1 MISPRRWRPKRPVVL
16 AAGGAA
22 ALVAVTLA
30 VAQSASGSYDLSFS
44 TFAGGKAA
52 SGGSYSS
59 QSAIGQS
66 LGKSSSGGSYQVNS
80 GFLGG
85 GSEKYRRFIPQL
97 ARDGSP

>member
-1 MISPRRWRPKRPVVL
+1 MAT

-30 VAQSASGSYDLSFS
+30 VAQSASGAYDLSFS

-52 SGGSYSS
+52 SGGSYDA
-59 QSAIGQS
+59 QSAIGQT
-66 LGKSSSGGSYQVNS
+66 LGQSSSGGVYQVNS

-85 GSEKYRRFIPQL
+85 GQEKYRRFIPQL
-97 ARDGSP
+97 SKDGTP